1 MNKSIKG
8 TLPKAILMA
17 AVSFGA
23 VLLSA
28 CGGEGHEE
36 VKAPDR
42 VEEAAELARAN
53 APEAEVIE
61 FETTPAPQV
70 DTADAEADAA
80 GTAAPA
86 ADTEANPDAQTDAQ
100 TDAAAAVSPTDA
112 TTDTAEAATAD
123 TANAADASTTN

>member
-1 MNKSIKG
+1 
-8 TLPKAILMA
+8 MA

-70 DTADAEADAA
+70 DTADA
-80 GTAAPA
+80 AAPA

>member
-17 AVSFGA
+17 TVSFGA

-70 DTADAEADAA
+70 DTADGEGDAA
-80 GTAAPA
+80 DTAAPA
-86 ADTEANPDAQTDAQ
+86 TDAEANPEAEA
-100 TDAAAAVSPTDA
+100 DAAAAVSPTDA